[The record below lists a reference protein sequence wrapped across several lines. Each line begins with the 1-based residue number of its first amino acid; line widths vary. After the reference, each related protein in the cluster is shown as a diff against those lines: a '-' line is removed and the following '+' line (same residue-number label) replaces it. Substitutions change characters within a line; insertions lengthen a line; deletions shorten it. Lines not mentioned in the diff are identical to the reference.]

1 MVSERKCAE
10 SGSFVAF
17 CSTPD
22 LNTDR
27 QRFTR
32 TMHSHASPRG
42 GHGAALGAHVRR
54 LFTFLN
60 GQSDGTLRDKE
71 LLGGK
76 GAGLCEMAR

>member
-1 MVSERKCAE
+1 M
-10 SGSFVAF
+10 
-17 CSTPD
+17 
-22 LNTDR
+22 
-27 QRFTR
+27 Q
-32 TMHSHASPRG
+32 SHASTRG
-42 GHGAALGAHVRR
+42 GHGAASGAHVRR